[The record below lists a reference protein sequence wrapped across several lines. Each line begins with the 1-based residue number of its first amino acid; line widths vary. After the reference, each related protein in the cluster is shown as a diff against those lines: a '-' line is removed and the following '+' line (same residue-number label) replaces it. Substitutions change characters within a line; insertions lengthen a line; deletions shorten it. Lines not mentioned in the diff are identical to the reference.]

1 MGSVETI
8 AGFGG
13 LVLTAGVLTL
23 VAVGAVVVGV
33 LVLIPN
39 LALLPVK
46 PLFNGT
52 GNMEVYRPFPFGFL
66 FFFCLFFVSL
76 FFPIGLLPVDTVAI
90 PRILRP
96 ARLLA

>member
-46 PLFNGT
+46 PLLT
-52 GNMEVYRPFPFGFL
+52 GLATWKYIGLFHLGFFSFFASFL
-66 FFFCLFFVSL
+66 FPS
-76 FFPIGLLPVDTVAI
+76 FFPSGFSPLI
-90 PRILRP
+90 P
-96 ARLLA
+96 